1 MPFFKDW
8 EQMQKMDEDDAI
20 FKIFE
25 ASPSNR

>member
-8 EQMQKMDEDDAI
+8 EQMQRMDEDDAI
-20 FKIFE
+20 LKIFE